1 GRYDGLVEQ
10 LGGKPTPAVGFAMG
24 IERLVLLLETLNLV
38 PADAMGGC
46 DVYLVPM
53 DDSATVA
60 ALMLAEQLRSAL
72 PSLRLQLHCGGGSFK
87 SRMKK
92 ADKSA
97 APVAILL
104 GEDELANQTATLKF
118 LRDDREQQQVAQAAL
133 AETLREL
140 LPNRPSH

>member
-1 GRYDGLVEQ
+1 
-10 LGGKPTPAVGFAMG
+10 
-24 IERLVLLLETLNLV
+24 V
-38 PADAMGGC
+38 PNEALGGC
-46 DVYLVPM
+46 DIYLMPM

-60 ALMLAEQLRSAL
+60 ALTLAEQLRSAL

-104 GEDELANQTATLKF
+104 GEDELAHQTATLKF
-118 LRDDREQQQVAQAAL
+118 LRDDREQQQVSQTEL
-133 AETLREL
+133 ADALREL
-140 LPNRPSH
+140 LSNVPSH